1 MNNFERNCI
10 FGLFRIM
17 VRLLLIAAACVVAVH
32 AKEQKGNIFG
42 VCPSTLHIQSILLIR
57 NNSSHAYNYE
67 KTQIF

>member
-42 VCPSTLHIQSILLIR
+42 GLSIYLTYSVNPI
-57 NNSSHAYNYE
+57 NKE
-67 KTQIF
+67 